1 MDELLRKLL
10 SKEHLQDI
18 PMVHI
23 VRVATAMRVVEME
36 MKDESI
42 GKSAW

>member
-18 PMVHI
+18 PMVYI
-23 VRVATAMRVVEME
+23 VRVATATGNVVEFC
-36 MKDESI
+36 S
-42 GKSAW
+42 G